1 MFRIIVPLLAALLP
15 TVASGQSPDSG
26 FVVRDYAELTA
37 GSVTEPWWG
46 LTVDLIVK
54 LGLVIGLI
62 YVTMWLLRRYVLGPQ
77 SAAAVGGRGGRLTL
91 IETLNLAPGR
101 TVHLISVADR
111 VLVVGATSAGLTT
124 LGAIDDRTQVEALR
138 GSPPADAD
146 MPPDFRE
153 QLRGFTENSPMFI
166 QEKIGELRAL
176 AAQIRRGS
184 APGQQS

>member
-1 MFRIIVPLLAALLP
+1 MYRLIVPLLVALLP
-15 TVASGQSPDSG
+15 SAALGQTTDAG

-46 LTVDLIVK
+46 LTLDLIVK

-62 YVTMWLLRRYVLGPQ
+62 YVTMWVLRRYVLGPQ

-111 VLVVGATSAGLTT
+111 VLVVGATSTGLTT
-124 LGAIDDRTQVEALR
+124 LGAIDDRGQVEALR
-138 GSPPADAD
+138 GAPSGDAD
-146 MPPDFRE
+146 TSPDFRE
-153 QLRGFTENSPMFI
+153 QLRGFTENSPLFI
-166 QEKIGELRAL
+166 QERIGELRAL

-184 APGQQS
+184 ATGQT